1 MMGKGKF
8 HYASSMVFSCFILQ
22 MVMVV
27 GQQSVPLML
36 GDIAETLQISAT
48 EAGGLTG
55 AFSLFYGSLGFVW
68 GFVSDKIGVRKVL
81 MISLACVTAGLL
93 LFGLFVFFSAVLGLY
108 RFGDAL
114 SRMHAAAVGDA
125 LGIFCILAGLMVLH
139 GWSLSGAKTLL
150 VFLFLWLT
158 SPVSSHLIAEME
170 VMTVPEIEKECEV
183 EER

>member
-1 MMGKGKF
+1 
-8 HYASSMVFSCFILQ
+8 MVHN
-22 MVMVV
+22 
-27 GQQSVPLML
+27 
-36 GDIAETLQISAT
+36 IATVI
-48 EAGGLTG
+48 GL
-55 AFSLFYGSLGFVW
+55 
-68 GFVSDKIGVRKVL
+68 
-81 MISLACVTAGLL
+81 GLL

-150 VFLFLWLT
+150 VFLLT

-170 VMTVPEIEKECEV
+170 VLTVPEIESECEV
-183 EER
+183 EKR

>member
-1 MMGKGKF
+1 
-8 HYASSMVFSCFILQ
+8 MVHN
-22 MVMVV
+22 
-27 GQQSVPLML
+27 
-36 GDIAETLQISAT
+36 IATVI
-48 EAGGLTG
+48 GL
-55 AFSLFYGSLGFVW
+55 
-68 GFVSDKIGVRKVL
+68 
-81 MISLACVTAGLL
+81 GLL

-170 VMTVPEIEKECEV
+170 VFSSADLEEKCEV